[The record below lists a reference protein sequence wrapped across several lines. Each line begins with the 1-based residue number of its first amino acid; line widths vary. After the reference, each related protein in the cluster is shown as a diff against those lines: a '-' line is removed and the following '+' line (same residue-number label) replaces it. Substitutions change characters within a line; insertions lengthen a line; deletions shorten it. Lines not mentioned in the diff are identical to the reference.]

1 LAFRHHFNKNI
12 INFYKRN
19 IMKQHIYKLGFTV
32 VLVFISIV
40 SCNKKLDVT
49 DQNNPTTESYFKTAS
64 ELQNGVNAI
73 YSSLRSGEL
82 VGREWFFTHDM
93 RGGECASGGAQLEA
107 PRAELLKQPSPAPSN
122 AVMSNVWSG
131 AYQMINRANLVV
143 SKGPGVTDNTSL
155 RDRLVGEA
163 KFLRAWAYFELVS
176 QWGDVPLYTE
186 TVTSATGFKGKS
198 PAADIYT
205 FIISDLTDAV
215 AKLPASYGS
224 SDNGRAT
231 KGAANSLLGKVLM
244 QKGDYA
250 GAKTALLQVY
260 GKYSLV
266 DNFQWN
272 FDGDVKDDNG
282 TTVTTGHEFNTESI
296 FEVVFVDR
304 GDNNFN
310 WGYNGEGSTSP
321 LSTVRNQEYG
331 ITWGNV
337 IPSDR
342 LLNEFEANDPR
353 YKFTIF
359 EEGDQILTQSPAGPK
374 TLVAADMNIATST
387 KNNVVLKRFFR
398 KYNIYDWV
406 NSGFHPGGINQRVI
420 RYADVLLMLAECE
433 AEVGTPVQ
441 AASYINEVRKRPS
454 VNMPLVAPAT
464 KNDALKAVMHE
475 RAVELGAEELSSIDI
490 LRWRKKG
497 YFPSLKADPV
507 PGQVD
512 LFPIPASETS
522 TNPALK

>member
-1 LAFRHHFNKNI
+1 M
-12 INFYKRN
+12 KRN
-19 IMKQHIYKLGFTV
+19 ISILALV
-32 VLVFISIV
+32 IALVFTGIIA
-40 SCNKKLDVT
+40 CNKKLDIT

-73 YSSLRSGEL
+73 YSTLRSAEL

-93 RGGECASGGAQLEA
+93 RGGEAASGGAQLEA
-107 PRAELLKQPSPAPSN
+107 PRAELLRQPSPAPSN
-122 AVMSNVWSG
+122 SVMSNVWSG
-131 AYQMINRANLVV
+131 AYQMINRANLAVA
-143 SKGPGVTDNTSL
+143 KAPGVTDNAAL

-186 TVTSATGFKGKS
+186 PVTSSTGFKGKS
-198 PAADIYT
+198 PAADIYA
-205 FIISDLTDAV
+205 FIIADLNDAV
-215 AKLPASYGS
+215 AKLPASYGR

-231 KGAANSLLGKVLM
+231 KGAANTLLGKVLM

-260 GKYSLV
+260 GKYALV
-266 DNFQWN
+266 DNYLWN
-272 FDGDVKDDNG
+272 FDGDIKDDNNAG
-282 TTVTTGHEFNTESI
+282 VATGHEFNAESI
-296 FEVVFVDR
+296 FEIVFVDK

-342 LLNEFEANDPR
+342 FLNEFEANDPR
-353 YKFTIF
+353 YKFTIY
-359 EEGDQILTQSPAGPK
+359 EEGDNILINVPAGPK
-374 TLVAADMNIATST
+374 KLVAADMNIAPSIKGGVT
-387 KNNVVLKRFFR
+387 LKRFFR
-398 KYNIYDWV
+398 KYNIYDYV
-406 NSGFHPGGINQRVI
+406 NSGFHPGGLNQRLF

-433 AEVGTPVQ
+433 AEVGTPAQ
-441 AASYINEVRKRPS
+441 AAIYINQVRARPS
-454 VNMPLVAPAT
+454 VNMPAVAPAT

-475 RAVELGAEELSSIDI
+475 RSVELGAEEVSSIDI
-490 LRWRKKG
+490 LRWRAKG
-497 YFPSLKADPV
+497 YFPALIPDRV
-507 PGQVD
+507 PGQVS
-512 LFPIPASETS
+512 LFPIPSIETS
-522 TNPALK
+522 TNPMIK

>member
-1 LAFRHHFNKNI
+1 M
-12 INFYKRN
+12 KRN
-19 IMKQHIYKLGFTV
+19 INILVIVV
-32 VLVFISIV
+32 VLVFTAIIA
-40 SCNKKLDVT
+40 CNKKLDVL
-49 DQNNPTTESYFKTAS
+49 DPNNPTAESYFKTAI

-73 YSSLRSGEL
+73 YSSLRSAEL

-122 AVMSNVWSG
+122 SVMSNVWSG
-131 AYQMINRANLVV
+131 AYQMINRANMVL
-143 SKGPGVTDNTSL
+143 SKAPGVTDNIAL

-186 TVTSATGFKGKS
+186 PIKSSTDFKAKS
-198 PAADIYT
+198 PTADIYSLV
-205 FIISDLTDAV
+205 IADLTDAV

-231 KGAANSLLGKVLM
+231 KGAANSMLGKVLM

-250 GAKTALLQVY
+250 AAKTALLQVY

-266 DNFQWN
+266 DNYLWN
-272 FDGDVKDDNG
+272 FDGDIRDDNG
-282 TTVTTGHEFNTESI
+282 VSVATGHEFNAESI
-296 FEVVFVDR
+296 FEVVFVDK

-342 LLNEFEANDPR
+342 FLNEFEANDPR
-353 YKFTIF
+353 YKFTIY
-359 EEGDQILTQSPAGPK
+359 EEGDNILTSAPSGPLK
-374 TLVAADMNIATST
+374 LTAAAMNIDSSIRGGARI
-387 KNNVVLKRFFR
+387 KRFFR
-398 KYNIYDWV
+398 KYNIYEYV

-433 AEVGTPVQ
+433 AEAGTPAQ
-441 AASYINEVRKRPS
+441 AAVYINQVRGRAS
-454 VNMPLVAPAT
+454 VNMPPVAPAT

-475 RAVELGAEELSSIDI
+475 RSVELGAEEVSSIDI
-490 LRWRKKG
+490 LRWRAKG
-497 YFPSLKADPV
+497 YFPSLIPERV
-507 PGQVD
+507 PGQVS
-512 LFPIPASETS
+512 LFPIPSSETS
-522 TNPALK
+522 TNPLIK

>member
-1 LAFRHHFNKNI
+1 MKHNINKLLIVALLVLTGI
-12 INFYKRN
+12 IA
-19 IMKQHIYKLGFTV
+19 
-32 VLVFISIV
+32 
-40 SCNKKLDVT
+40 CNKKLQVLDE
-49 DQNNPTTESYFKTAS
+49 NNPTTESYFKTAA

-73 YSSLRSGEL
+73 YSTLRSAQL
-82 VGREWFFTHDM
+82 VGREWFFMHDM
-93 RGGECASGGAQLEA
+93 RSGECTPGGAQLEA
-107 PRAELLKQPSPAPSN
+107 PRAELIKQPSPAPSN
-122 AVMSNVWSG
+122 SVMSNVWTGS
-131 AYQMINRANLVV
+131 YQMINRANLVI
-143 SKGPGVTDNTSL
+143 SKAPGVSDNTAL
-155 RDRLVGEA
+155 RDRLVGET
-163 KFLRAWAYFELVS
+163 KFLRGLAYFELVS

-198 PAADIYT
+198 PAAEIYT

-215 AKLPASYGS
+215 QKLPATYSA

-231 KGAANSLLGKVLM
+231 KGAANALLGRVQM

-250 GAKTALLQVY
+250 AAKAALLQVY
-260 GKYSLV
+260 NKYTLV
-266 DNFQWN
+266 DNYLWN
-272 FDGDVKDDNG
+272 FDGDAKDDNG
-282 TTVTTGHEFNTESI
+282 ITITTGHEFNSESI

-359 EEGDQILTQSPAGPK
+359 EEGDKILTQSPLGAK
-374 TLVAADMNIATST
+374 TLVSADMNIAPST
-387 KNNVVLKRFFR
+387 KGGTTIKRFFR
-398 KYNIYDWV
+398 KYGIYDWV
-406 NSGFHPGGINQRVI
+406 NSGFHPGGLNQRVI

-433 AEVGTPVQ
+433 AEIGTPIQ
-441 AASYINEVRKRPS
+441 AAAYINEVRRRPS
-454 VNMPLVAPAT
+454 VNMPPVAVAS
-464 KNDALKAVMHE
+464 KNEALRAVMHE
-475 RAVELGAEELSSIDI
+475 RSVELSAEQVSNIDI

-497 YFPSLKADPV
+497 YFPSIIADRV
-507 PGQVD
+507 PGQEN

-522 TNPALK
+522 TNPLLK

>member
-1 LAFRHHFNKNI
+1 
-12 INFYKRN
+12 
-19 IMKQHIYKLGFTV
+19 MKQHFYKLTLAV
-32 VLVFISIV
+32 VLIFVSVI
-40 SCNKKLDVT
+40 SCNRKLDVL
-49 DQNNPTTESYFKTAS
+49 DKNNPTTESYFKTAI

-73 YSSLRSGEL
+73 YSILRSGEL

-122 AVMSNVWSG
+122 AVMTNVWTGS
-131 AYQMINRANLVV
+131 YQMINRANLLL
-143 SKGPGVTDNTSL
+143 SKAPAITDNTAL
-155 RDRLVGEA
+155 RDRLVGET

-186 TVTSATGFKGKS
+186 VVQSAVGFKGKS
-198 PAADIYT
+198 PAADIYNLV
-205 FIISDLTDAV
+205 ISDLTDA
-215 AKLPASYGS
+215 AQKLPVSYGS

-231 KGAANSLLGKVLM
+231 KGAANALLGKVLM

-250 GAKTALLQVY
+250 AAKTALLQVY
-260 GKYSLV
+260 GKYALV
-266 DNFQWN
+266 DNYQWN
-272 FDGDVKDDNG
+272 FDGDIRDDNG
-282 TTVTTGHEFNTESI
+282 VLVTTGHEFNAESV
-296 FEVVFVDR
+296 FEVVFLDR

-353 YKFTIF
+353 YRFTIF
-359 EEGDQILTQSPAGPK
+359 EEGDNILTQSSAGPK
-374 TLVAADMNIATST
+374 KLVAADMNIATST
-387 KNNVVLKRFFR
+387 RNGVVMKRFFR

-406 NSGFHPGGINQRVI
+406 NSVFHPGGINQRVI

-433 AEVGTPVQ
+433 AEVGTAAQ
-441 AASYINEVRKRPS
+441 AASYINEVRRRPS
-454 VNMPLVAPAT
+454 VNMPPVAPAT

-475 RAVELGAEELSSIDI
+475 RSVELSGEEVSSIDV

-497 YFPSLKADPV
+497 YFPSLIPDRV
-507 PGQVD
+507 PAQVD
-512 LFPIPASETS
+512 LFPIPSSETS
-522 TNPALK
+522 TNPMLK